1 MNTERLKRQKNF
13 TFHTLHIGN
22 WVQEWNPMDECYMP
36 PTEVVGIFADGTVY
50 HKGAENIEEALRT
63 NIGYIDYLPI
73 TRDRLIG
80 FGFELKRIDNT
91 QAYFLSRDHVYYD
104 GRYIGQLNID
114 KFDKETF
121 YCCGCTV
128 KFFHELIPLLQTY
141 NIYIK
146 LKLKGDN
153 NG

>member
-1 MNTERLKRQKNF
+1 MNTERSKRQKNF
-13 TFHTLHIGN
+13 TFHTLHIGD

-73 TRDRLIG
+73 TRDGLAG
-80 FGFELKRIDNT
+80 FGFEFKPQD
-91 QAYFLSRDHVYYD
+91 QYGCYLSCDFVFYN
-104 GRYIGQLNID
+104 GKYIGQFNID
-114 KFDKETF
+114 KFEKVIF
-121 YCCGCTV
+121 YCCGCRV